1 MLCKQICLSQRR
13 EKWLIC
19 KTIQTIINVAVQKN
33 GYLTTMMTI
42 VMLAE
47 TTTTTKIQTI
57 MKTKIMVMKILI
69 IETKIANAINNKTNG
84 KIKDVVVIQKTTTSV
99 PVVNTDATV
108 VFVTFLYVLDVGNKK
123 VVKI

>member
-1 MLCKQICLSQRR
+1 
-13 EKWLIC
+13 
-19 KTIQTIINVAVQKN
+19 
-33 GYLTTMMTI
+33 MMTI

-99 PVVNTDATV
+99 PVANTDATV
-108 VFVTFLYVLDVGNKK
+108 VFVTFLDVLDVGNKK